1 MDNREIARE
10 IQQLRAEINRHNEL
24 YYLKDAPVISDAE
37 YDRMMRKLLALE
49 EAHPALVSPDSPT
62 QRVGGRPSEAF
73 AAITHRVP
81 MLSLGNAFSP
91 EDLRAFDHRVRSGLR
106 PGEPVEY
113 VVELK
118 IDGLA
123 ISLTYEEG
131 LFIFGATR
139 GDGITGED
147 VTANLKTVRTL
158 PLRLKEVEGMPLP
171 RRAEIRGEVF
181 MPHKAFAKINAERA
195 ASGEPLFAN
204 PRNAAAGSLRQLD
217 PRVTAK
223 RDLSMIA
230 YGIGEWDGP
239 QLPTHSETLQFLARA
254 GFCIN
259 EDIRI
264 FRTIDEVAAYCQS
277 WGEKRGELPY
287 DIDGLVIKVNTL
299 AQQAEL
305 GATSKEP
312 RWAIAYKFPAEQA
325 ATSIKDII
333 LSLGRTGAVTPTA
346 ILEPVRLSGSTV
358 SRATLHN
365 EDYIRAKDIRIG
377 DTVIIQKAGEI
388 IPEVVEV
395 VKEKRTGGEREFQMP
410 AVCHACDGPVVR
422 APGEAAY
429 RCINP
434 QCAAIRREKVIHF
447 VSRDAMNIDGLGEA
461 IVHQLFDAGLIEDA
475 ADLYTLSFDEV
486 VQLERMGKKS
496 TENLLSSV
504 AKSKENDVARLLFAL
519 GIRYVGVRAAG
530 LLAARFG
537 SLDAV
542 ARADIA
548 QLTAIPEIG
557 PRIAASVVEYFRH
570 DQHQKMIAKLRAAGV
585 NFLHRASAAAG
596 PQPLAGK
603 TFVLTG
609 TLPNLSREEAAAL
622 IMQKGGKVTGSVSK
636 KTDYVVVGSEPG
648 SKYEKARQLNVSI
661 LSEAELRKL
670 AGE

>member
-1 MDNREIARE
+1 MEHSEIEREIE
-10 IQQLRAEINRHNEL
+10 QLRADINRHNEL
-24 YYLKDAPVISDAE
+24 YYINDAPVISDAE
-37 YDRMMRKLLALE
+37 YDKMLRKLLTLE
-49 EAHPALVSPDSPT
+49 EAHPALVTPDSPT
-62 QRVGGRPSEAF
+62 QRVGGKPGEIF
-73 AAITHRVP
+73 ETITHRVP
-81 MLSLGNAFSP
+81 MLSLGNAFSV
-91 EDLRAFDHRVRSGLR
+91 EELRVFDNRVRSGLR

-131 LFIFGATR
+131 LFSFGATR

-147 VTANLKTVRTL
+147 VTANLKTVRAL
-158 PLRLKEVEGMPLP
+158 PLRLKEVEGVPLP

-181 MPHKAFAKINAERA
+181 MPHKAFARINAERA
-195 ASGEPLFAN
+195 AREEALFAN

-217 PRVTAK
+217 PRVTAQ
-223 RDLSMIA
+223 RDLSMIV

-239 QLPTHSETLQFLARA
+239 RLPTHAETLQFLARA
-254 GFCIN
+254 GFRIN

-264 FRTIDEVAAYCQS
+264 FRSIEEVAEYCQG
-277 WGEKRGELPY
+277 WEEKRGEVPY

-312 RWAIAYKFPAEQA
+312 RWAIAYKFPAERA
-325 ATSIKDII
+325 NTSIKDII
-333 LSLGRTGAVTPTA
+333 FSLGRTGAVTPTA

-365 EDYIRAKDIRIG
+365 EDYIRAKDIRLG

-395 VKEKRTGGEREFQMP
+395 VKEQRTGAEREFQMP
-410 AVCHACDGPVVR
+410 SVCPACGGPEVR
-422 APGEAAY
+422 AAGEAAY
-429 RCINP
+429 RCVNL

-447 VSRDAMNIDGLGEA
+447 VSRDAMNIDGVGEA

-475 ADLYTLSFDEV
+475 ADLYTLSRDEV
-486 VQLERMGKKS
+486 VQLDRMGEKS

-504 AKSKENDVARLLFAL
+504 AKSKENDVERLLFAL
-519 GIRYVGVRAAG
+519 GIRYVGVRAAA
-530 LLAARFG
+530 LLAAHSG

-542 ARADIA
+542 ARADTA

-557 PRIAASVVEYFRH
+557 PRIAESVVEYFRAE
-570 DQHQKMIAKLRAAGV
+570 QYQKMIAKLRAAGV
-585 NFLHRASAAAG
+585 NFTHYAPAAG
-596 PQPLAGK
+596 PQPLTGK
-603 TFVLTG
+603 SFVLTG
-609 TLPNLSREEAAAL
+609 TLPNLSRDEAAAL
-622 IMQKGGKVTGSVSK
+622 IAQKGGKVTGSVSK

-648 SKYEKARQLNVSI
+648 SKYEKARQLNISI
-661 LSEAELRKL
+661 LSEAELREL
-670 AGE
+670 LGE

>member
-1 MDNREIARE
+1 MEHSEIEREIE
-10 IQQLRAEINRHNEL
+10 QLRAEINRHNEL
-24 YYLKDAPVISDAE
+24 YYINDAPVISDAE
-37 YDRMMRKLLALE
+37 YDKMLRKLLTLE
-49 EAHPALVSPDSPT
+49 EAHPALVTPDSPT
-62 QRVGGRPSEAF
+62 QRVGGKPGEIF
-73 AAITHRVP
+73 ETITHRVP
-81 MLSLGNAFSP
+81 MLSLGNAFSV
-91 EDLRAFDHRVRSGLR
+91 EELRVFDNRVRSGLR

-131 LFIFGATR
+131 LFSFGATR

-147 VTANLKTVRTL
+147 VTANLKTVRAL
-158 PLRLKEVEGMPLP
+158 PLRLKEVEGVPLP

-181 MPHKAFAKINAERA
+181 MPHKAFARINAERA
-195 ASGEPLFAN
+195 AREEALFAN

-217 PRVTAK
+217 PRVTAQ
-223 RDLSMIA
+223 RDLSMIV

-239 QLPTHSETLQFLARA
+239 RLPTHAETLQFLARA
-254 GFCIN
+254 GFRIN

-264 FRTIDEVAAYCQS
+264 FRSIEEVAEYCQG
-277 WGEKRGELPY
+277 WEEKRGEVPY

-312 RWAIAYKFPAEQA
+312 RWAIAYKFPAERA
-325 ATSIKDII
+325 NTSIKDII
-333 LSLGRTGAVTPTA
+333 FSLGRTGAVTPTA

-365 EDYIRAKDIRIG
+365 EDYIRAKDIRLG

-395 VKEKRTGGEREFQMP
+395 VKEQRTGAEREFQMP
-410 AVCHACDGPVVR
+410 SVCPACGGPVVR
-422 APGEAAY
+422 AAGEAAY
-429 RCINP
+429 RCVNL

-447 VSRDAMNIDGLGEA
+447 VSRDAMNIDGVGEA

-475 ADLYTLSFDEV
+475 ADLYTLSRDEV
-486 VQLERMGKKS
+486 VQLDRMGEKS

-504 AKSKENDVARLLFAL
+504 AKSKENDVERLLFAL
-519 GIRYVGVRAAG
+519 GIRYVGVRAAA
-530 LLAARFG
+530 LLAAHLG

-542 ARADIA
+542 ARADTA
-548 QLTAIPEIG
+548 QLTEIPEIG
-557 PRIAASVVEYFRH
+557 PRIAESVVEYFRAE
-570 DQHQKMIAKLRAAGV
+570 QYQKMIAKLRAAGV
-585 NFLHRASAAAG
+585 NFTHYTPAAG
-596 PQPLAGK
+596 PKPLTGK

-609 TLPNLSREEAAAL
+609 TLPNLSRDEAAAL
-622 IMQKGGKVTGSVSK
+622 IAQKGGKVTGSVSK

-648 SKYEKARQLNVSI
+648 SKYEKARQLKISV
-661 LSEAELRKL
+661 LSEAELREL
-670 AGE
+670 LGE

>member
-1 MDNREIARE
+1 MEHSEIEREIE
-10 IQQLRAEINRHNEL
+10 QLRADINRHNEL
-24 YYLKDAPVISDAE
+24 YYINDAPVISDAE
-37 YDRMMRKLLALE
+37 YDKMLRKLLILE
-49 EAHPALVSPDSPT
+49 EAHPALVTPDSPT
-62 QRVGGRPSEAF
+62 QRVGGKPGEIF
-73 AAITHRVP
+73 ETITHRVP
-81 MLSLGNAFSP
+81 MLSLGNAFSV
-91 EDLRAFDHRVRSGLR
+91 EELRVFDNRVRSGLR

-131 LFIFGATR
+131 LFSFGATR

-147 VTANLKTVRTL
+147 VTANLKTVRAL
-158 PLRLKEVEGMPLP
+158 PLRLKEVEGVPLP

-181 MPHKAFAKINAERA
+181 MPHKAFARINAERA
-195 ASGEPLFAN
+195 AREEALFAN

-217 PRVTAK
+217 PRVTAQ
-223 RDLSMIA
+223 RDLSMIV

-239 QLPTHSETLQFLARA
+239 RLPTHAETLQFLARA
-254 GFCIN
+254 GFRIN

-264 FRTIDEVAAYCQS
+264 FRSIEEVAEYCQG
-277 WGEKRGELPY
+277 WEEKRGEVPY

-312 RWAIAYKFPAEQA
+312 RWAIAYKFPAERA
-325 ATSIKDII
+325 TTSIKDII
-333 LSLGRTGAVTPTA
+333 FSLGRTGAVTPTA

-365 EDYIRAKDIRIG
+365 EDYIRAKDIRLG

-395 VKEKRTGGEREFQMP
+395 VKEQRTGAEREFQMP
-410 AVCHACDGPVVR
+410 STCPACGGPVVR
-422 APGEAAY
+422 AAGEAAY
-429 RCINP
+429 RCVNL

-447 VSRDAMNIDGLGEA
+447 VSRDAMNIDGVGEA

-475 ADLYTLSFDEV
+475 ADLYTLSRDEV
-486 VQLERMGKKS
+486 VQLERMGEKS

-504 AKSKENDVARLLFAL
+504 AKSKENDVERLLFAL
-519 GIRYVGVRAAG
+519 GIRYVGVRAAA
-530 LLAARFG
+530 LLAAHLG

-542 ARADIA
+542 ARADSA

-557 PRIAASVVEYFRH
+557 PRIAESVVEYFRAE
-570 DQHQKMIAKLRAAGV
+570 QHQKMIAKLRAAGV
-585 NFLHRASAAAG
+585 NFMHHTPAAG
-596 PQPLAGK
+596 PQPLTGK

-609 TLPNLSREEAAAL
+609 TLPNLSRDEAAAL
-622 IMQKGGKVTGSVSK
+622 ITRKGGKVTGSVSK

-648 SKYEKARQLNVSI
+648 SKYEKARQLKISV
-661 LSEAELRKL
+661 LSEAELREL
-670 AGE
+670 LGE